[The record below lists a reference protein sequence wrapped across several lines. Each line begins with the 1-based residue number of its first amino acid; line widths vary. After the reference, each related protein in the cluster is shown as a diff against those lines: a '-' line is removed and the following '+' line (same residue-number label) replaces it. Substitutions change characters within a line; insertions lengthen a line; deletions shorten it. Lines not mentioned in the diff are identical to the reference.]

1 MADTSLSEKKPGL
14 LVWQLSNLWQNKLR
28 NILKLNKLTLN
39 EYLVLESIYELENHI
54 TLLNQ
59 NFLSSFSGIDTSVV
73 SVVLKL
79 LERKK
84 FIKRTLD
91 KDNRKKTIE
100 MLSNGKK
107 TFNEIYPLIILE
119 EERIFKKLQ
128 NEKINFINSLK
139 LILGKKLRIS
149 AKKIYE

>member
-1 MADTSLSEKKPGL
+1 MADTSLSEKKAGL
-14 LVWQLSNLWQNKLR
+14 LVWQVSNLWQNKLR
-28 NILKLNKLTLN
+28 HILKLYKLTLN
-39 EYLVLESIYELENHI
+39 EYLVLESINELSKHI
-54 TLLNQ
+54 IILNQ
-59 NFLSSFSGIDTSVV
+59 NIVSSFSGINVSVV

-84 FIKRTLD
+84 FIKRSID

-107 TFNEIYPLIILE
+107 AFNVIYPLIILE
-119 EERIFKKLQ
+119 EENIFAKLQ
-128 NEKINFINSLK
+128 NEKIYFTNFLK

-149 AKKIYE
+149 ANKNL

>member
-1 MADTSLSEKKPGL
+1 MADTSLSEKKAGL
-14 LVWQLSNLWQNKLR
+14 LVWQVANLWQNKLR
-28 NILKLNKLTLN
+28 HILKLYKLTLN
-39 EYLVLESIYELENHI
+39 EYLVLESINELSKYI
-54 TLLNQ
+54 VTLNQ
-59 NFLSSFSGIDTSVV
+59 NIISSFSGIDVSVV

-84 FIKRTLD
+84 FIKRTID

-100 MLSNGKK
+100 MLSKGKK

-119 EERIFKKLQ
+119 EERIFDKLQ
-128 NEKINFINSLK
+128 NEKKNFSNLLK

-149 AKKIYE
+149 AN

>member
-1 MADTSLSEKKPGL
+1 MADTSLSEKKIGL

-28 NILKLNKLTLN
+28 HILKLYQLTLN
-39 EYLVLESIYELENHI
+39 EYLVLESINELKTHI
-54 TLLNQ
+54 IISNQ
-59 NFLSSFSGIDTSVV
+59 NIISSFSGIDVSVV

-84 FIKRTLD
+84 LIKRAAD

-107 TFNEIYPLIILE
+107 IFNELYPLIILE
-119 EERIFKKLQ
+119 EQKIFNKLQ
-128 NEKINFINSLK
+128 NEKKNFSNLLK

-149 AKKIYE
+149 AN